1 MYQGWKVLFK
11 TVQYYQ
17 RRAFGRKACN
27 RGVLWFLVLA
37 LLWPGMPVRG
47 ALAQPQL
54 QGGVTFPVGTAT
66 LVGHDGRQHDLTV
79 ELALTPEQRMQGLMY
94 RTSLQEGHG
103 MLFDFGETLVV
114 RMWMKNTLI
123 PLDMVFFAPDGRVVG
138 LVRQAQPGD
147 LTPVGPAEP
156 VRAVLELPGGQADKW
171 GITVGDRLVQP
182 TLTLAKP

>member
-1 MYQGWKVLFK
+1 MYQGWEVLSK
-11 TVQYYQ
+11 TVECYQ
-17 RRAFGRKACN
+17 RSIVRQGAKRQG
-27 RGVLWFLVLA
+27 GLWFLVLA
-37 LLWPGMPVRG
+37 LLLLGMPVRG
-47 ALAQPQL
+47 AQAQL

-94 RTSLQEGHG
+94 RTSLQEGRG

-147 LTPVGPAEP
+147 LTPVGPAGP
-156 VRAVLELPGGQADKW
+156 VRAVLELPGGQVDKW
-171 GITVGDRLVQP
+171 GISVGDRLTQP
-182 TLTLAKP
+182 SLTLAKP